1 MLIQSKLLPLAL
13 FILAQ
18 HPSAGQKPGNSIVA
32 EGGEGNSTWELP
44 TGDSEDTLWGGADT
58 PTLQRIADL
67 GPNPDPEMRAEFIA
81 EEQALYRL
89 NFQLDA
95 ILPSE
100 AFGTTPQVVFIDFDS
115 QTEPGEYVYTSEDRE
130 AIVARILDSYAEFNV
145 EVVLSPPATGDFT
158 TLTYNDGPTGGLASN
173 IDFLNQDRSDS
184 ATVDV
189 NGLGF
194 NTQAEI
200 VLASGN
206 IGAHELGHVFGL
218 RHGDSY
224 GAPGDGLSSTG
235 IPPLFAYLPSYP
247 GPQNADETTVHNMAS
262 PASVGQTL
270 TEISTITTF
279 LDERSAIKLSMA
291 CGKGVILSE
300 NDAME
305 ESMIG
310 DGIDIPE
317 LLIPNTLTTGLNSGS
332 EMLSV
337 DALVIIGT
345 ISAPDEIDEY
355 RIQLQAG
362 RFITAELVS
371 VVDNNILSFDS
382 TLTLSREETTGP
394 DTQVYFN
401 DDEFESFDSIILDHP
416 IDSDATY
423 KISIGSFASSSA
435 GDYKL
440 LLYVY
445 DQPMI
450 QVTATPPNDLC
461 ANPRELGTLTATEAP
476 FNVIG
481 TTVGATVD
489 DGFDSP
495 CSDETMITAPGV
507 WYTFESDLPCILAST
522 CGDYTNYDTQI
533 SVYAG
538 DNCDNL
544 VCVDGNDDGGGEC
557 ELKSFTGPFP
567 AETMTRYYVLVHGF
581 GSGEGDFSL
590 VLSAAVGCQTPEPT
604 KEPTKQPT
612 HEPAKEPAKEAPK
625 SRKGSKSKSSK
636 SPKSTKNSKS
646 KKIYRNLRN
655 GYDH

>member
-1 MLIQSKLLPLAL
+1 L
-13 FILAQ
+13 
-18 HPSAGQKPGNSIVA
+18 
-32 EGGEGNSTWELP
+32 
-44 TGDSEDTLWGGADT
+44 
-58 PTLQRIADL
+58 
-67 GPNPDPEMRAEFIA
+67 
-81 EEQALYRL
+81 
-89 NFQLDA
+89 FQL
-95 ILPSE
+95 
-100 AFGTTPQVVFIDFDS
+100 
-115 QTEPGEYVYTSEDRE
+115 
-130 AIVARILDSYAEFNV
+130 
-145 EVVLSPPATGDFT
+145 PA
-158 TLTYNDGPTGGLASN
+158 
-173 IDFLNQDRSDS
+173 
-184 ATVDV
+184 
-189 NGLGF
+189 
-194 NTQAEI
+194 
-200 VLASGN
+200 
-206 IGAHELGHVFGL
+206 
-218 RHGDSY
+218 
-224 GAPGDGLSSTG
+224 GDGLPSTG

-291 CGKGVILSE
+291 CGKGVILAE
-300 NDAME
+300 DDAMV

-310 DGIDIPE
+310 DGIEIPE
-317 LLIPNTLTTGLNSGS
+317 LLIPNTLTMGLNSGS
-332 EMLSV
+332 DMLSV

-355 RIQLQAG
+355 RVQLQAG

-371 VVDNNILSFDS
+371 IVDVNILSFDS

-401 DDEFESFDSIILDHP
+401 DDEFESLDSIMLDHP
-416 IDSDATY
+416 VDSDATY
-423 KISIGSFASSSA
+423 KISIGSYASLTA

-450 QVTATPPNDLC
+450 QVTVPPNDLC
-461 ANPRELGTLTATEAP
+461 SNPRELGTLSATEAP

-489 DGFDSP
+489 DQFPNP
-495 CSDETMITAPGV
+495 CTDGNPTEPFGSDDTITSPGV
-507 WYTFESDLPCILAST
+507 WYTFESGLPCISAST
-522 CGDYTNYDTQI
+522 CGDFTDSDYDSKI
-533 SVYAG
+533 SVYVG
-538 DNCDNL
+538 DDCANL
-544 VCVDGNDDGGGEC
+544 VCLDGNDDAGGDC
-557 ELKSFTGPFP
+557 FLRSFTGPFP

-581 GSGEGDFSL
+581 GGSVGDFSL

-604 KEPTKQPT
+604 KEPT
-612 HEPAKEPAKEAPK
+612 KEPAKEAPK

-646 KKIYRNLRN
+646 KKIYRNLRK

>member
-1 MLIQSKLLPLAL
+1 
-13 FILAQ
+13 
-18 HPSAGQKPGNSIVA
+18 
-32 EGGEGNSTWELP
+32 
-44 TGDSEDTLWGGADT
+44 
-58 PTLQRIADL
+58 
-67 GPNPDPEMRAEFIA
+67 
-81 EEQALYRL
+81 
-89 NFQLDA
+89 
-95 ILPSE
+95 
-100 AFGTTPQVVFIDFDS
+100 
-115 QTEPGEYVYTSEDRE
+115 
-130 AIVARILDSYAEFNV
+130 
-145 EVVLSPPATGDFT
+145 
-158 TLTYNDGPTGGLASN
+158 
-173 IDFLNQDRSDS
+173 
-184 ATVDV
+184 
-189 NGLGF
+189 
-194 NTQAEI
+194 
-200 VLASGN
+200 
-206 IGAHELGHVFGL
+206 
-218 RHGDSY
+218 
-224 GAPGDGLSSTG
+224 
-235 IPPLFAYLPSYP
+235 
-247 GPQNADETTVHNMAS
+247 
-262 PASVGQTL
+262 
-270 TEISTITTF
+270 
-279 LDERSAIKLSMA
+279 
-291 CGKGVILSE
+291 
-300 NDAME
+300 
-305 ESMIG
+305 MIG

-495 CSDETMITAPGV
+495 CSEETMITAPGVWYDDGFDSPCSDETMITAPGV

-538 DNCDNL
+538 DTCDNL

-567 AETMTRYYVLVHGF
+567 AETMTRYYVLVHAETMTRYYVLVHGF